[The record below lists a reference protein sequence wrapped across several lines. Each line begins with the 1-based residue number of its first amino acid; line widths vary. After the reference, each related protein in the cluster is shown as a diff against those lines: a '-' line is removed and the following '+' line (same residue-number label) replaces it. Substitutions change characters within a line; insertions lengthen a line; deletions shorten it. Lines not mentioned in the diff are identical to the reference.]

1 MVRTLMNFY
10 CGWKTKSNAKIS
22 FLNLLLKPREKE
34 KKDLLS
40 FRGVI
45 TNKQTS
51 INIPTTF
58 SISFFLL

>member
-1 MVRTLMNFY
+1 VVGKPKAMP
-10 CGWKTKSNAKIS
+10 KSLSSIYFSSLEK
-22 FLNLLLKPREKE
+22 KE
-34 KKDLLS
+34 KMDLLS